1 MYMNLGKSMRDIFVY
16 AISAAAVNTE
26 LSLIFLLHV
35 AFAVCNG
42 VLSKCKNL
50 HELTLILGTR
60 FASL

>member
-16 AISAAAVNTE
+16 AISVAAVNTE

-35 AFAVCNG
+35 AFAVWNG
-42 VLSKCKNL
+42 VLSKCNNL
-50 HELTLILGTR
+50 HELTLILGKR